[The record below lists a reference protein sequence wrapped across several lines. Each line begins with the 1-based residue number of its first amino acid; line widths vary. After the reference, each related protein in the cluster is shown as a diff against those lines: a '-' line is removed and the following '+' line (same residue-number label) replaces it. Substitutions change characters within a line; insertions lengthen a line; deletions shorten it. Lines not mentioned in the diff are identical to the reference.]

1 LPVFVDR
8 DKLSPRYIP
17 ERLPHREKEIE
28 TAMSFFKDLI
38 EGLPCNCTRIIQFIG
53 PTGMG
58 KTCSAYH
65 VMNSLTK
72 SLKKLGICFK
82 SVYLNLKLE
91 ASSKFVFYKNLAEKI
106 DPIISSRS
114 LSPSEQLKEIVR
126 HIKRKG
132 MRVLLVIDEVDEFLK
147 RSSDVGLIYD
157 LTRFS
162 EMCLG
167 EVSRIV
173 GIIFIARDYNWKRH
187 LSKAERSTLGNL
199 VVPFRPYTKAQVV
212 DILKYRVSE
221 AFEKGAID
229 DEVIEFVADV
239 TVRYAESDIRYALD
253 ILLYS
258 GVVTENQGMDRVTL
272 DHVRHVL
279 GMFEHVMTYRD
290 IEELDV
296 ESKIV
301 LLSIARALKVL
312 KKQYVTLDEVRCS
325 YKMVCEEYNVKRSPW
340 AELENRIQE
349 LYERGI
355 IDVRGVNKIGII
367 NVPVSK
373 LSDILDEIIESIV
386 SELSYKY

>member
-1 LPVFVDR
+1 MTIFVDR

-17 ERLPHREKEIE
+17 ERLPHREEEIK
-28 TAMSFFKDLI
+28 TTMSFFKDLI
-38 EGLPCNCTRIIQFIG
+38 NGFPCNYTRIIQFIG

-65 VMNSLTK
+65 VMSSLDK
-72 SLKKLGICFK
+72 SLKGLGIDFK
-82 SVYLNLKLE
+82 PIYFNLKLE
-91 ASSKFVFYKNLAEKI
+91 VSSKFVFYNSLAEKI
-106 DPIISSRS
+106 DPVISSRS
-114 LSPSEQLKEIVR
+114 LSPSEQLREIVR
-126 HIKRKG
+126 YVKNKG
-132 MRVLLVIDEVDEFLK
+132 LKLLLVIDEVDEFLK
-147 RSSDVGLIYD
+147 KSSEVDLVYD
-157 LTRFS
+157 LTRLS

-167 EVSRIV
+167 EVSGIV
-173 GIIFIARDYNWKRH
+173 GIIFIARDRNWRRH

-199 VVPFRPYTKAQVV
+199 VVFFRPYNKEQVV

-221 AFEKGAID
+221 AFEKGVID

-253 ILLYS
+253 VLLYS
-258 GVVTENQGMDRVTL
+258 GVVAENEGMNMVTL

-279 GMFEHVMTYRD
+279 GMFSQVLTYRD
-290 IEELDV
+290 IEELDP

-312 KKQYVTLDEVRCS
+312 NKQYVSLDEVRSS
-325 YKMVCEEYNVKRSPW
+325 YKMVCEEYGVKRSPW
-340 AELENRIQE
+340 AELEEKIQE

-367 NVPVSK
+367 NVPVGK
-373 LSDILDEIIESIV
+373 LSSVLDEIIDNIV
-386 SELSYKY
+386 SGISF